1 MNKQMKF
8 FPNDL
13 YGLSFYVQS
22 VSSTLKSDSQFKT
35 DKMRNI
41 TQELLETRFTRIQE
55 VTIGFLMLFFA
66 IVGKQGKLNTYVL
79 ILITFISMYVSR
91 FRIF

>member
-1 MNKQMKF
+1 M
-8 FPNDL
+8 
-13 YGLSFYVQS
+13 SSHS
-22 VSSTLKSDSQFKT
+22 VLLLKSDSQFKT

-66 IVGKQGKLNTYVL
+66 IVGK
-79 ILITFISMYVSR
+79 
-91 FRIF
+91 

>member
-1 MNKQMKF
+1 MDFLFM
-8 FPNDL
+8 
-13 YGLSFYVQS
+13 SSQS
-22 VSSTLKSDSQFKT
+22 VLLLKSDSQFKT

-66 IVGKQGKLNTYVL
+66 IVGKINQ
-79 ILITFISMYVSR
+79 
-91 FRIF
+91 